1 MYGYAV
7 IQPANFSDIKCDIPD
22 LKGDN
27 YKVCSE
33 IILFHLGWMD
43 IDYGIKKDEPII
55 TVANT
60 SDEIALYER

>member
-1 MYGYAV
+1 MQLHNLR
-7 IQPANFSDIKCDIPD
+7 IFFDFKCDILD
-22 LKGDN
+22 RKGDN